1 VGTVPTI
8 AQQRTQTEGTRIC
21 HHVLRTASNVVI
33 DVLVC
38 GPDAETGQAG
48 RIAEQIAAKVGQ

>member
-1 VGTVPTI
+1 MRCC
-8 AQQRTQTEGTRIC
+8 A
-21 HHVLRTASNVVI
+21 ASDVVI

-48 RIAEQIAAKVGQ
+48 RIAEQISSKVAQ